1 MSCGLTTQ
9 NSLLLKNLMKF
20 YNRDGNME
28 RILPI
33 INGEATISLRLIDW
47 FATNYS
53 KKNYTVYPLK
63 NSKGVEKRF
72 KVYIDYKLKL
82 KAYSKKRFDPFCRWD
97 RINIPYKNAE
107 EVKSA
112 YNFTNLDSFLDIY
125 YQGSKVLINE
135 EDFSDL
141 TWAYILKCKKDN
153 VVHTEIFFDPQTH
166 VDRGIHF
173 DTVINGIYKALIRA
187 KDELNITSKIIMCFL
202 RHLNEE
208 SGFKVLNKALKHKD
222 KIIGVGL
229 DSSELG
235 NPPKKFEKLFKK
247 AIEEGFLPVA
257 HAGEEGPPE
266 YIWEAV
272 DLLKAQRI
280 DHGVQCLKD
289 EKLVYKLK
297 EAQIPLTVCPLSNV
311 KLCVFDKLEDHN
323 LKKILDKGLMAM
335 VNSDDPAYFGGYLN
349 MNLIQVQS
357 ALNLTKDDVK
367 ILIINSFKSSFLS
380 EKEKKYWI
388 SKI

>member
-1 MSCGLTTQ
+1 M
-9 NSLLLKNLMKF
+9 
-20 YNRDGNME
+20 
-28 RILPI
+28 
-33 INGEATISLRLIDW
+33 
-47 FATNYS
+47 
-53 KKNYTVYPLK
+53 
-63 NSKGVEKRF
+63 
-72 KVYIDYKLKL
+72 
-82 KAYSKKRFDPFCRWD
+82 
-97 RINIPYKNAE
+97 
-107 EVKSA
+107 
-112 YNFTNLDSFLDIY
+112 
-125 YQGSKVLINE
+125 
-135 EDFSDL
+135 
-141 TWAYILKCKKDN
+141 
-153 VVHTEIFFDPQTH
+153 HTEVFFDPQTH

-247 AIEEGFLPVA
+247 AIEEGFLTVA

-357 ALNLTKDDVK
+357 ALNLSKEDIKT
-367 ILIINSFKSSFLS
+367 LIINSFKSSFLS